1 LSILKDSQFISI
13 WVYSKL
19 QGVVS
24 TTEKQAIDIHHKVE
38 IMIKPSRGDILGS
51 ERDFCHYLQGILI
64 SQD

>member
-1 LSILKDSQFISI
+1 
-13 WVYSKL
+13 
-19 QGVVS
+19 VVS
-24 TTEKQAIDIHHKVE
+24 TTEKQAIAIHHKVE